1 MSLID
6 LPTLILTQVATR
18 TRLAD
23 TRALMQRVQA
33 AAEQAWEREVNSGA
47 GLGAAESGEEIGWR
61 TEAGENDRG
70 DEGVWG

>member
-1 MSLID
+1 MSLTD
-6 LPTLILTQVATR
+6 LPTLILTQVSSR

-47 GLGAAESGEEIGWR
+47 DIGAGEPGEECRWR
-61 TEAGENDRG
+61 MEAGPA

>member
-6 LPTLILTQVATR
+6 LPTLILTQVSTR

-47 GLGAAESGEEIGWR
+47 GLGTVEPGEESWWR
-61 TEAGENDRG
+61 VEAGETDRG